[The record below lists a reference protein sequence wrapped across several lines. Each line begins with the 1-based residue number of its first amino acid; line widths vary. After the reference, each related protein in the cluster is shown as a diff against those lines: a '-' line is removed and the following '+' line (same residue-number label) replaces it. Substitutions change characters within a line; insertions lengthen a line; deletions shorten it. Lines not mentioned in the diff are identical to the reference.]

1 LLILVLWDWIFS
13 PSPAVAS
20 IGLTEFRDDMWRKSV
35 TAGEGPGLSLSVT
48 EWSRRGLPCVM
59 LHGFGDAG
67 CVWNHLAIRL
77 APRFH
82 AAAMDLRGH
91 GDSDWDPETRYDAQT
106 FTADLT
112 SAAAAF
118 GFERMILI
126 GHSLGADVAIRF
138 AADNAARVAALVIVD
153 FGPELDERGIDE
165 ILRSFAATPPSFE
178 TQEDYADWLIARRPL
193 ADPTLLRH
201 FARQSLRQA
210 SPGDWRPKADAA
222 LASHSQISRIVA
234 SDGRYRDPDLWPML
248 RRVTCPSL
256 VVRGNGSGVLPA
268 DVASR
273 MSEQALWDGRL
284 ATIGAAGHAVM
295 MDNPTE
301 FCGSVID
308 FLAKIAA

>member
-1 LLILVLWDWIFS
+1 LIFLQS
-13 PSPAVAS
+13 RAGAS
-20 IGLTEFRDDMWRKSV
+20 IGLNTFKGNMWRKSV
-35 TAGEGPGLSLSVT
+35 IASEGRGLALSVT

-67 CVWNHLAIRL
+67 CVWNYLAIRL
-77 APRFH
+77 APQFRV
-82 AAAMDLRGH
+82 AAMDLRGH
-91 GDSDWDPETRYDAQT
+91 GDSDWDPEARYDAQT

-118 GFERMILI
+118 GFQRMILI

-153 FGPELDERGIDE
+153 FGPELDEQGIDE

-178 TQEDYADWLIARRPL
+178 SQEDYAEWLVARRPL
-193 ADPTLLRH
+193 ADPTLLRQ
-201 FARQSLRQA
+201 FARQSLRAA
-210 SPGDWRPKADAA
+210 SPRDWRPKADAA
-222 LASHSQISRIVA
+222 LASRSQISRIVA

-248 RRVTCPSL
+248 ARISCPSL
-256 VVRGNGSGVLPA
+256 VVRGSGSGVLPS

-295 MDNPTE
+295 MDNPAE
-301 FCGSVID
+301 FCASVVD
-308 FLAKIAA
+308 FLSRIAA